1 VQLTKIMQ
9 CSAVECGDGSGGR
22 GEENDDAHSMR
33 ARSADLDV
41 RRHFFN
47 LCLSL
52 LGLVVDSGNS
62 THGSMTLFST

>member
-1 VQLTKIMQ
+1 MQ

-47 LCLSL
+47 QCLSL
-52 LGLVVDSGNS
+52 LGLVVDSGKYY
-62 THGSMTLFST
+62 